1 MLMHEAADA
10 VLKGVA
16 DPADIDKAM
25 TTGVNYPM
33 ELLLELDRRGVGSVI
48 DTMDRLYTEYHDP
61 RYRCSPILRQFARTQ
76 KTFHS

>member
-16 DPADIDKAM
+16 DASDIDKAM

-33 ELLLELDRRGVGSVI
+33 ELLLELDRRGVGSI
-48 DTMDRLYTEYHDP
+48 IETMDQLYAEYHDP

-76 KTFHS
+76 QTFHP